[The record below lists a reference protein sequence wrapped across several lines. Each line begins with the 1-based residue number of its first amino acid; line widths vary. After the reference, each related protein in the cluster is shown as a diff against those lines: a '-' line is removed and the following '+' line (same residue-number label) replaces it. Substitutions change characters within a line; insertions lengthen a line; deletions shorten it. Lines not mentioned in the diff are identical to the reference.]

1 MQSKSKTVKEY
12 LLSLPD
18 ERSEAIAKIRN
29 AILKNLP
36 KGFEETM
43 QYGMISYVVPH
54 AIYPSGYH
62 TNPKDALPFISLA
75 SQKNYISLYHMAL
88 YEGTLLDWFK
98 TEWKEN
104 TDQKLDMGKGCVRF
118 KKMEGIPVALIGE
131 LCRKVSVSQWIER
144 YEKTLNNR

>member
-12 LLSLPD
+12 LLSLPE
-18 ERSEAIAKIRN
+18 ERAKAMAKIRN

-54 AIYPSGYH
+54 TIYPSGYH

-98 TEWKEN
+98 AEWNEN

-118 KKMEGIPVALIGE
+118 KRIEDIPVTLIGE
-131 LCRKVSVSQWIER
+131 LCNKVTVSQWIER
-144 YEKTLNNR
+144 YERTLKNR

>member
-12 LLSLPD
+12 LLSLPED
-18 ERSEAIAKIRN
+18 RAKVISKIRN

-54 AIYPSGYH
+54 SIYPAGYH
-62 TNPKDALPFISLA
+62 TNSKDALPFISLA

-88 YEGTLLDWFK
+88 YDGNLLDWFK
-98 TEWKEN
+98 AEWNEI

-118 KKMEGIPVALIGE
+118 KRIEDIPVSLIGE
-131 LCRKVSVSQWIER
+131 LCSRVTVSQWIER
-144 YEKTLNNR
+144 YERTLKNR